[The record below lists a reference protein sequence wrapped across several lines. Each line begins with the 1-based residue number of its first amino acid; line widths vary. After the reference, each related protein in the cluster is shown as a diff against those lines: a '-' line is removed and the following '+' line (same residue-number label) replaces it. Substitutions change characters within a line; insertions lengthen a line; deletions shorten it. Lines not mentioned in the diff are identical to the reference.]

1 MNGDQPPQEEPPA
14 GQQTDQIEPL
24 AAPTPGTVI
33 ASTVTIDA
41 LFTSVYGT
49 RSADL
54 AATPIYS
61 WNTGNSITA
70 QWPSVT
76 DNYSAIF
83 CKFEARS
90 LKGSSIAQA

>member
-1 MNGDQPPQEEPPA
+1 MNGDQPPQEEPQA

-54 AATPIYS
+54 AATPVYS
-61 WNTGNSITA
+61 WNTGNSIIA

-90 LKGSSIAQA
+90 LKGSSITQA